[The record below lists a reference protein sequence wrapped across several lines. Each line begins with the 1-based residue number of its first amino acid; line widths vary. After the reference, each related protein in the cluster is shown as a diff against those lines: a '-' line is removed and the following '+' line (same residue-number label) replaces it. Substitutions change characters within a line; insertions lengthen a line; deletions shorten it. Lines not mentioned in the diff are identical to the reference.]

1 MACPSNIR
9 RQPPPA
15 FSTLVHRRLPR
26 IGRTL
31 VTLGYSYSCA
41 LSVHC
46 GTVIYRYKTVH
57 CLNAISTTA
66 LIPVFKGYC
75 ILEYCSPTKYGRSL
89 LLDRIWSLLLT
100 TIYIWFAE
108 GASTF
113 FLFANLIAAPRIPRQ
128 RCLHYSL
135 LALEYYYRY
144 HYLCNSRT
152 SSYVLG
158 YSSSLDENTTCRVSG
173 LYLVPFIII
182 INIYY

>member
-1 MACPSNIR
+1 MACPSNTR
-9 RQPPPA
+9 RQPPHA

-26 IGRTL
+26 MHDVHCTY
-31 VTLGYSYSCA
+31 TGYSYMRCLFIA
-41 LSVHC
+41 APLSIDIKQCIVWMLFQQLHLF
-46 GTVIYRYKTVH
+46 RYSK
-57 CLNAISTTA
+57 AIA
-66 LIPVFKGYC
+66 YWNIVP
-75 ILEYCSPTKYGRSL
+75 PTKYGRSL
-89 LLDRIWSLLLT
+89 LLDRIWLLLLT

-135 LALEYYYRY
+135 LALEYYYHY

-173 LYLVPFIII
+173 LYLVPFINI